1 MGGNGKSMTKAEI
14 AELMSTIG
22 GYSKKDAN
30 EMVEVLLEQIKK
42 TLERGDKIKIA
53 GFGNFEV
60 KKKSD
65 RRGRNPQTGEE
76 LTIQSWRVLAF
87 KPSAVLKNAIN
98 ENS

>member
-1 MGGNGKSMTKAEI
+1 MTKAEI
-14 AELMSTIG
+14 AELVSTKG

-76 LTIQSWRVLAF
+76 LTIQSRRVLAF